1 MDYRVLL
8 KEENEAVKERF
19 ELAAERIREIA
30 SGKNELPEGE
40 VSRYFKQTAAF
51 LEKCRAI
58 YAAVYDG
65 ILDSCTLEELQRENR
80 KFYEELFPENYESS
94 FANPA
99 YAVKSIGEEYGRILS
114 FLYAEL
120 RSERVFCF
128 EQNLEKMTYLN
139 ELFIEIYCMFE
150 SGDVSYHQVKDAI
163 YWFLYDYAEEWIGWR
178 VREMFDTS
186 LSFATSIVMGAD
198 LTNIRYLYS
207 YGEYISE
214 NEIRMAEYLSSLL
227 QEEIDEIAFTFTDG
241 YREGFALKNVD
252 LSKKKTVNI
261 RYNIGFERIIR
272 AAVYQF
278 REMGLEPVIYRAAVN
293 TLNKRQNL
301 KVGYVSSN
309 PNEQYDYD
317 HRFDEAI
324 YFDKRMLDRKLTC
337 MRKAYETFAEEAE
350 GFAGPACFE
359 VFGEVPFEPESKPEA
374 YRLSERQQNLLVE
387 YSAESNALMN
397 EFINQDER
405 SFTIIAYPLP
415 SIGEQFEEIFEE
427 VRKVNN
433 LDKEKYKEIQQ
444 NMIQVLDRAAFV
456 KIMGRGSN
464 MTNLTIALT
473 DLEDPETQTKFEN
486 CLADVN
492 IPVGEV
498 FTTPRLKGTNGLLH
512 VGKVYLNGLCYKN
525 LRIQFEDGMVT
536 EYSCD
541 NFAEEEEGRK
551 FIKENLLFN
560 RDTLPMG
567 EFAIGTNT
575 TAYVMAAKY
584 DIMSKLP
591 ILIAE
596 KMGPHVALGD
606 TCYSYSEDVR
616 VFNPDGKEIIAKDN
630 ECSVL
635 RKENPKKAY
644 FNCHTDITIPY
655 EALGRIVAVNK
666 ERVEVPIILDGRFVL
681 DGTFRLNDAFQ
692 KTETSE
698 SEMETGAGG
707 LVEDILQEDGAS
719 SNTDEDAID

>member
-8 KEENEAVKERF
+8 KEENEAVKERAQ
-19 ELAAERIREIA
+19 LAAERIREIA
-30 SGKNELPEGE
+30 SGKNEKVEDELGK
-40 VSRYFKQTAAF
+40 YFKTVAAF
-51 LEKCRAI
+51 LEKCDAI
-58 YAAVYDG
+58 YAAVSDG
-65 ILDSCTLEELQRENR
+65 ILDRCTLEDLQRENR
-80 KFYEELFPENYESS
+80 KFYGEIFPENYEASY
-94 FANPA
+94 ANPA
-99 YAVKSIGEEYGRILS
+99 YAVKTLGEEYGRILS

-128 EQNLEKMTYLN
+128 EQNLEKITILN

-150 SGDVSYHQVKDAI
+150 SGDVSYHQVKDVI
-163 YWFLYDYAEEWIGWR
+163 YWFLYDYADAWMGWR
-178 VREMFDTS
+178 VREMLDPS
-186 LSFATSIVMGAD
+186 LSFASDIVMGAD
-198 LTNIRYLYS
+198 LSDIRYLYS

-214 NEIRMAEYLSSLL
+214 NEIRMAQYLSSLP
-227 QEEIDEIAFTFTDG
+227 QKEIDEIAFTFTDG

-252 LSKKKTVNI
+252 LSRKKTVNI

-278 REMGLEPVIYRAAVN
+278 RELGLEPVIYRAAVN

-317 HRFDEAI
+317 HRFDDAI

-337 MRKAYETFAEEAE
+337 MRKAYEEFADEAE

-359 VFGEVPFEPESKPEA
+359 VFGEIPFEPESKPEA
-374 YRLSERQQNLLVE
+374 YRLSERQQNLKAE
-387 YSAESNALMN
+387 YAAESNALIN

-415 SIGEQFEEIFEE
+415 SIGEKFEEIFEE

-444 NMIQVLDRAAFV
+444 NMIQVLDRSAFV

-498 FTTPRLKGTNGLLH
+498 FTSPRLKGTSGLLH
-512 VGKVYLNGLCYKN
+512 VNNVYLNGLCYKN
-525 LRIQFEDGMVT
+525 LRLQFEDGMVT

-541 NFAEEEEGRK
+541 NFPDEEEGKK

-560 RDTLPMG
+560 RETLPMG

-606 TCYSYSEDVR
+606 TCYSYSEEVR
-616 VFNPDGKEIIAKDN
+616 VFNPDGKEIISKDN
-630 ECSVL
+630 ECSIL

-681 DGTFRLNDAFQ
+681 DGTLRLNDPFQ
-692 KTETSE
+692 NEEEEELDIEGTS
-698 SEMETGAGG
+698 SEMLEEI
-707 LVEDILQEDGAS
+707 LVED
-719 SNTDEDAID
+719 

>member
-8 KEENEAVKERF
+8 REKNEAVKERF

-30 SGKNELPEGE
+30 SGKCALEQENLGLF
-40 VSRYFKQTAAF
+40 FKKTAAF
-51 LEKCRAI
+51 LEKNRAI
-58 YAAVYDG
+58 YAAIADG
-65 ILDSCTLEELQRENR
+65 ILERCSLEDLQKENR
-80 KFYEELFPENYESS
+80 EFYEDILPENYDMSY
-94 FANPA
+94 ANPA
-99 YAVKSIGEEYGRILS
+99 YAVSVLGEEYGRILS
-114 FLYAEL
+114 FLYTEL
-120 RSERVFCF
+120 RSERVFLF
-128 EQNLEKMTYLN
+128 EQDLQKITILN

-150 SGDVSYHQVKDAI
+150 SGDVSYHQVKDVI
-163 YWFLYDYAEEWIGWR
+163 YWFLHDYAEEWIGWR
-178 VREMFDTS
+178 VREMLDSS
-186 LSFATSIVMGAD
+186 LFFATDIVMGANLSD
-198 LTNIRYLYS
+198 LRYLYA

-214 NEIRMAEYLSSLL
+214 NEIQMASYLNSLP
-227 QEEIDEIAFTFTDG
+227 QKEIEEIAFTFTDG

-261 RYNIGFERIIR
+261 RYHIGFERIIR

-278 REMGLEPVIYRAAVN
+278 RAMGLEPVIYRAAAN
-293 TLNKRQNL
+293 TLNKRQNIRI
-301 KVGYVSSN
+301 GYVSSS

-317 HRFDEAI
+317 HRFDDAI
-324 YFDKRMLDRKLTC
+324 YFDKRMLDRKITC
-337 MRKAYETFAEEAE
+337 MRKAYEEYADEAE

-359 VFGEVPFEPESKPEA
+359 VFGEFPFEPESKPEA
-374 YRLSERQQNLLVE
+374 YRLSERQQKLLVE
-387 YSAESNALMN
+387 YSAESNALIN
-397 EFINQDER
+397 DFINQDER

-415 SIGEQFEEIFEE
+415 SIGEQFEEIFEAI
-427 VRKVNN
+427 RKVNN

-444 NMIQVLDRAAFV
+444 NIIQVLDRSECV

-464 MTNLTIALT
+464 MTNLTIALI

-498 FTTPRLKGTNGLLH
+498 FTSPKLKGTNGLLH
-512 VGKVYLNGLCYKN
+512 VNNVYLNGLCYKN

-541 NFAEEEEGRK
+541 NFTEEEECKK

-560 RDTLPMG
+560 RETLPMG

-584 DIMSKLP
+584 GIMSKLP

-616 VFNPDGKEIIAKDN
+616 VFNPDGKEIVAKDN
-630 ECSVL
+630 ACSIL
-635 RKENPKKAY
+635 RKEDPKKAY

-655 EALGRIVAVNK
+655 EAIGRIVAVNK

-681 DGTFRLNDAFQ
+681 DGTLRLNDAFQ
-692 KTETSE
+692 TEESNEDVTVKT
-698 SEMETGAGG
+698 AGG
-707 LVEDILQEDGAS
+707 KE
-719 SNTDEDAID
+719 

>member
-8 KEENEAVKERF
+8 KEENEAVKERAQ
-19 ELAAERIREIA
+19 LAAERIREIA
-30 SGKNELPEGE
+30 SGKNEKVEDELGK
-40 VSRYFKQTAAF
+40 YFKTVAAF
-51 LEKCRAI
+51 LEKCDAI
-58 YAAVYDG
+58 YAAVSDG
-65 ILDSCTLEELQRENR
+65 ILDRCTQEDLQRENR
-80 KFYEELFPENYESS
+80 KFYEEIFPENYEASY
-94 FANPA
+94 ANPA
-99 YAVKSIGEEYGRILS
+99 YAVKTLGEEYGRILS

-128 EQNLEKMTYLN
+128 EQNLEKITILN

-150 SGDVSYHQVKDAI
+150 SGDVSYHQVKDVI
-163 YWFLYDYAEEWIGWR
+163 YWFLYDYADAWMGWR
-178 VREMFDTS
+178 VREMLDPS
-186 LSFATSIVMGAD
+186 LSFASDIVMGAD
-198 LTNIRYLYS
+198 LSDIRYLYS

-214 NEIRMAEYLSSLL
+214 NEIRMAQYLSSLP
-227 QEEIDEIAFTFTDG
+227 QKEIDEIAFTFTDG

-252 LSKKKTVNI
+252 LSRKKTVNI

-278 REMGLEPVIYRAAVN
+278 RELGLEPVIYRAAVN

-317 HRFDEAI
+317 HRFDDAI

-337 MRKAYETFAEEAE
+337 MRKAYEEFADEAE

-359 VFGEVPFEPESKPEA
+359 VFGEIPFEPESKPEA
-374 YRLSERQQNLLVE
+374 YRLSERQQNLKAE
-387 YSAESNALMN
+387 YAAESNALIN

-415 SIGEQFEEIFEE
+415 SIGEKFEEIFEE

-444 NMIQVLDRAAFV
+444 NMIQVLDRSAFV

-498 FTTPRLKGTNGLLH
+498 FTSPRLKGTSGLLH
-512 VGKVYLNGLCYKN
+512 VNNVYLNGLCYKN
-525 LRIQFEDGMVT
+525 LRLQFEDGMVT

-541 NFAEEEEGRK
+541 NFPDEEEGKK

-560 RDTLPMG
+560 RETLPMG

-606 TCYSYSEDVR
+606 TCYSYSEEVR
-616 VFNPDGKEIIAKDN
+616 VFNPDGKEIISKDN
-630 ECSVL
+630 ECSIL

-681 DGTFRLNDAFQ
+681 DGTLRLNDPFQ
-692 KTETSE
+692 NEEEEELDIEGTS
-698 SEMETGAGG
+698 SEMLEEI
-707 LVEDILQEDGAS
+707 LVED
-719 SNTDEDAID
+719 